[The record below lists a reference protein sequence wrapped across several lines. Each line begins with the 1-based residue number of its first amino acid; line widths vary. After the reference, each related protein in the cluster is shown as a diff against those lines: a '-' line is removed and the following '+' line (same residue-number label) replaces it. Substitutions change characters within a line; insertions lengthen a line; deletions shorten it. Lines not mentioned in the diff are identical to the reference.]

1 MIWLPGVCHV
11 LVLHCFNLVLR
22 RRACKSVLP
31 PEAHLSPDVG
41 PLLGVPGRMDFMLM
55 PLKWGFELLADGQ
68 DIKEHVERQ
77 LRQEQLL

>member
-1 MIWLPGVCHV
+1 M
-11 LVLHCFNLVLR
+11 
-22 RRACKSVLP
+22 LP